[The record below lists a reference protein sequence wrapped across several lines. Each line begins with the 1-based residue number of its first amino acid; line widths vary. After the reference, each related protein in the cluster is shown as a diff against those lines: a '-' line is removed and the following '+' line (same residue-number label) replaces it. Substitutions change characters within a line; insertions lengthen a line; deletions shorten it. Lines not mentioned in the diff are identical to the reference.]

1 MGSKTKKSKQT
12 YKPPDYVEGA
22 SEQAIGIGQRIGSQ
36 EYGAY
41 TGERVAGLSANEQQG
56 IDMARSTA
64 GASQPYYDQ
73 AGALVD
79 RGTQQFSDAD
89 MSEYMNPYIEN
100 ALDPAARK
108 IGERGQYEANR
119 LDSQASSMD
128 AFGGSRAA
136 LMRSGNQESTLEGI
150 SDLYKTGLADAYN
163 SAVGIWGDERARDMQ
178 GAGRFMNL
186 GDAVGSANKQDIS
199 TLMATGAT
207 DRNLRQAMADFDFS
221 QFIEERDWDFRNL
234 GGLIAALEGTKGS
247 YGTTTTTEEK
257 TSGGGM
263 AQALG
268 IASALLGVFFP
279 PAGALAKVAVGAVAA
294 SGSGAQ

>member
-1 MGSKTKKSKQT
+1 VGSKTKKSKQT
-12 YKPPDYVEGA
+12 YTPPSWVEGA
-22 SEQAIGIGQRIGSQ
+22 SQQAIGIGQRIGNQ

-56 IDMARSTA
+56 IDMAARTA

-73 AGALVD
+73 AGALID

-108 IGERGQYEANR
+108 IGEAGQYEANR
-119 LDSQASSMD
+119 LDAQATSMD

-136 LMRSGNQESTLEGI
+136 LMRSGNQESTLESI

-178 GAGRFMNL
+178 GAGRFIEV
-186 GDAVGSANKQDIS
+186 GDAIGNANRQDIS

-207 DRNLRQAMADFDFS
+207 DRSIRQAMADFDFQ

-247 YGTTTTTEEK
+247 YGTTTTTKEK
-257 TSGGGM
+257 TSGGGI

-268 IASALLGVFFP
+268 VASALLGVFFP
-279 PAGALAKVAVGAVAA
+279 PAAPAAAAVSGALEE
-294 SGSGAQ
+294 